1 MTLARIAFAAILALV
16 ASGMVTVARTDPQ
29 APGSARG
36 IEATADSFSC
46 GKDAEILTIPVR
58 WGTVVLAGDARLYMP
73 CPAGVHKAAPPNMGL
88 ADREIREAELLRAA
102 LRSITDGESRWRA
115 AQAYARLGMG
125 PGMVYPTALVN
136 PACNAEA
143 QIFGGIVN
151 PMRWQPGELFMML
164 RNGDPRVRREIA
176 YGITVAVSR
185 PNVEQNVATASRK
198 EIAACLLSERMPDVR
213 QFLIEAIGVAHYGT
227 DEDRAEAAAY
237 LVERSRSATL
247 QDVLGAVKG
256 LEALIRQSAGGEVA
270 ESVRIQLRDL
280 LTRERPNVAPAQV
293 ELAARIRRLAMAAL
307 QAARDAD
314 VATFDRASLD
324 RDWQVRR
331 LVAMMLDLSN
341 PAQARIGERLS
352 EDSEFQ
358 VRYDYLSSLSRL
370 VTQTRTC
377 APLLKYVDDAQPLVA
392 MRAMD
397 LLSARCTDLEKSI
410 DRLMQ
415 DAVFI
420 TRGESH
426 VEWHKPSRAMV
437 ALARLRPEEA
447 KKLMPAAVAH
457 PAWQVRAQAAASAV
471 LIGMPEVAATLAG
484 DRVPNVQTAAID
496 ALARAKDAA
505 VFEPAIA
512 VLRTGTDF
520 QVLRAA
526 ANAMNGVPAE
536 LHDYAVTALVAAM
549 RRLIDLGED
558 PSRDPKVAI
567 LAALGRVGPGNHI
580 NELTAFMVEVDDVV
594 NEAAQDAFKAT
605 GGFAAPGYA
614 AKRRYP
620 FQPSEAALNSLPSTA
635 IIELETGAVTIEL
648 LPAEAPVT
656 IARFA
661 ALVKAGYYNGLTFH
675 RIVPNFVV
683 QGGSPGANEYVGNAR
698 FMRDEVSPSPHIRGA
713 VGISTRG
720 RDTGDGQIFIDLVD
734 LPRLDRDYTVF
745 GYVRSGMQFVDR
757 MLEGTV
763 IRSVTVK

>member
-1 MTLARIAFAAILALV
+1 MTVARIALAAILALV
-16 ASGMVTVARTDPQ
+16 TSGLVTVVRTEPQ

-36 IEATADSFSC
+36 IEFTADTFSC
-46 GKDAEILTIPVR
+46 GKDAEIATLLVR
-58 WGTVVLAGDARLYMP
+58 WVNVVLAGDARLYIP
-73 CPAGVHKAAPPNMGL
+73 CPSGGHRTAPVGMGV

-102 LRSITDGESRWRA
+102 LRSSNDGESRWRA

-151 PMRWQPGELFMML
+151 PMRWQPGELFTMV
-164 RNGDPRVRREIA
+164 RHWDPRVRREAA
-176 YGITVAVSR
+176 YGINVAVSR
-185 PNVEQNVATASRK
+185 PAVEQNVATASRK
-198 EIAACLLSERMPDVR
+198 EIAACLVSEGTPGVR
-213 QFLIEAIGVAHYGT
+213 QLLIEAIGVARYGT

-237 LVERSRSATL
+237 LVERSRSSSLA
-247 QDVLGAVKG
+247 DVLGAVKG
-256 LEALIRQSAGGEVA
+256 LEALIRQSAGWEVGEPARV
-270 ESVRIQLRDL
+270 QLRDL
-280 LTRERPNVAPAQV
+280 MTRVRPNVAPSQV
-293 ELAARIRRLAMAAL
+293 ELAAGIRRLAMAAL
-307 QAARDAD
+307 QAARDTD
-314 VATFDRASLD
+314 VAMFDRASMD

-331 LVAMMLDLSN
+331 LVAMMLDLSDA
-341 PAQARIGERLS
+341 AQSRIGDRFS

-370 VTQTRTC
+370 VTQTRQC

-397 LLSARCTDLEKSI
+397 LLSERCADLEKSVE
-410 DRLMQ
+410 RLMKE
-415 DAVFI
+415 AELI

-426 VEWHKPSRAMV
+426 VQWHKPSRAMA

-447 KKLMPAAVAH
+447 KKLMPAAVEH

-471 LIGMPEVAATLAG
+471 LIGMPDAAAALAG
-484 DRVPNVQTAAID
+484 DREPNVQSAAID
-496 ALARAKDAA
+496 ALALAKAAA
-505 VFEPAIA
+505 VFRPAIA

-526 ANAMNGVPAE
+526 ANAMNAVPAD
-536 LHDYAVTALVAAM
+536 LHDDAVTALVAAM

-567 LAALGRVGPGNHI
+567 LAALGRVGPGNRI
-580 NELTAFMVEVDDVV
+580 NELTAFMVDVDDVV
-594 NEAAQDAFKAT
+594 NEAARDAFKAA

-620 FQPSEAALNSLPSTA
+620 FQPSELALTGLPSTA
-635 IIELETGAVTIEL
+635 IIDLETGSVTIEL
-648 LPAEAPVT
+648 LRAEAPVT

-661 ALVKAGYYNGLTFH
+661 ALAKAGYYNGLTFH

-683 QGGSPGANEYVGNAR
+683 QGGSPGANEYVGTAR

-720 RDTGDGQIFIDLVD
+720 RDTGDAQIFIDLVD

-745 GYVRSGMQFVDR
+745 GYVRSGMEYVDR
-757 MLEGTV
+757 MLEGAV